1 MGEKYLAMKLKDQE
15 RAIALLAG
23 DPQLA
28 GLRQVCALSPSPHV
42 LLKHDN
48 NTEDVSLLTS

>member
-1 MGEKYLAMKLKDQE
+1 MGENYLAMKLKDQE

-28 GLRQVCALSPSPHV
+28 GLRQVCRAARTSVNTRRYLPS
-42 LLKHDN
+42 
-48 NTEDVSLLTS
+48 LTGR